1 MAMTQGGML
10 TVAETARRLGL
21 KEGTVRMWISRRR
34 LAHLKIGRAVRVPE
48 EEVERIIRE
57 NTIPAHTER
66 YGHGLMI

>member
-1 MAMTQGGML
+1 ML

-57 NTIPAHTER
+57 NTSPAHTE
-66 YGHGLMI
+66 GLMI